1 MEQLRKPITL
11 ADLRWGLKGNTDL
24 IDKLECIKYYKTAK
38 KIDTL
43 KKKIENMDL
52 NQQIKQKLLS
62 INDLSELK
70 EEIGKWN
77 MTNCM
82 NILLKLKREGLIK
95 IYKDIL
101 GYSDSD
107 IEDLRGKA
115 PRTSSYT
122 PVQIVLGRKNKTFTP
137 QQQKDFL
144 KNKGLDDIIDFDE
157 FSTNIV
163 KKDREELQLTTPQ
176 KKLIKKFAVGNEV
189 GLIAIWGLGTGK
201 TTLATLSAMI
211 YLQIYPDSRVIF
223 ISPASLLVNF
233 VRTLDSYN
241 FDIRDNRLEY
251 YSYES
256 YLRKKA
262 NCENALIIID
272 EAHNL
277 RTVSKYKLIESEGK
291 LEYKSGKRGG
301 EIRRLCLN
309 KARKILL
316 LTGTPMVNSAYDI
329 QTLMNMINQVPLNN
343 IIQPKDFYK
352 MLINPQQV
360 VDYFSCKL
368 SIFFNP
374 KAENR
379 EDDPFPEKIDDFL
392 FVYFPKNFE
401 KAYDKLLRSTNLLE
415 TLKEIEEDIGKQ
427 KVDRLR
433 KLLEPQKKKGEVDDD
448 MDIDGNPK
456 SFFNGVRRLVNIIDD
471 LKVKAVVENI
481 KKWNDE
487 NKPNLRDLYD
497 DIDDTLK
504 GRKKLIKKQFKSR
517 NVIYTGF
524 IDTGVKLLQNELK
537 NNDLSYSL
545 VSGGMGMKQKSE
557 AVEKYNNGDIDV
569 LIITKSG
576 AEGLDLKQTT
586 NLYLL
591 DGVWN
596 EALASQIIGR
606 GIRFK
611 SHENL
616 PLEERKVNVYRV
628 FMIKEKEQEFANK
641 IKDLA
646 KKETNFIFPYL
657 FQIIREAEQIRNLG
671 ELGEGEST
679 EKIKDVIPPLRKMR
693 LEDKK
698 NELNELFKRGEITKD
713 ELNDRLSNYGFF
725 GNFNTKKEFM
735 ENYFGDSDIKKI
747 DIPTI
752 DLRMYILSKSKQDE
766 IDDILYMFNEGD
778 LMWEKENS
786 GVPTIEDKFCLT
798 ENEKE
803 FEKEYTKFMN
813 TNEFKSGK
821 FNEIELKDIR
831 IKIYSRIIN
840 KNLKNLNDD
849 FLNYSRMKV
858 KNPNLDYNQ
867 YFSNENLIKLMIDLS
882 SLKDF
887 DKEVVRILEPTA
899 GDGAILKYL
908 INNFSNK
915 FRLFLRTTEIDEA
928 NREELKE
935 VLKNDL
941 DILYEEP
948 DFMKLEITDAFDYV
962 FMNPPF
968 NLKESKLIDLDF
980 ILKAYTHL
988 RYGGELVS
996 IVFAP
1001 HLKTKKQNTEFK
1013 NKIES
1018 IYPTSKFFI
1027 SSTKKQK
1034 FREGGTGK
1042 FENINIKIVN
1052 IIKKEEEDI
1061 ENIINIIDEP
1071 IVEPD
1076 EPDEPIDSLIEGL
1089 PELKNIDILKDSNKL
1104 LDDYQGWLGIPS
1116 FELFLWDYILDKHK
1130 NDCSPI
1136 YNESSVLQINLKK
1149 ITEPNIGF
1157 FNELRLQKPLPIN
1170 EGVEVIKKE
1179 LNRCKKRFIPLPIQL
1194 VGHLNMAIIDIKN
1207 KTLERFEPHGDFY
1220 RGRTKIKDLNEKID
1234 KILIDISEKLNLKYL
1249 PAKEVC
1255 PFESGFQS
1263 LEGTV
1268 PSKNIDIKFKNA
1280 GKEINLK
1287 QGGLCALWS
1296 FLYLDLRLTFTNLSP
1311 KEIMEQSI
1319 YKSIPKK
1326 EKSVENLAIKSYNQ
1340 LKLRQLALSYIVK
1353 TIDIDKDILEFFNN
1367 PKEAVSNTVKEY
1379 LEDNKTF
1386 FNSLGKY
1393 LEKEKIS
1400 PRGFFIFTYDVKKQ
1414 QIKLKGLKNPNKVDT
1429 FLLGVYLDRYLTVK
1443 YIKKLIDNKK
1453 ANEPKIEIVV
1463 KKKRVP
1469 LVIKEIGGD
1478 EDDIVEKKEKEDLIR
1493 KLDSEIKKTKEKLN
1507 KESNQE
1513 LEDKLDDLLKTLKY
1527 INRIYRMDIDEK
1539 IDKKLIKGL

>member
-1 MEQLRKPITL
+1 MEVLKEKPITL

-101 GYSDSD
+101 GYTRADL
-107 IEDLRGKA
+107 EDLRGKA
-115 PRTSSYT
+115 PKTSSYT
-122 PVQIVLGRKNKTFTP
+122 PVQVVLGRKNKTYTI

-176 KKLIKKFAVGNEV
+176 KNLIKKFAVGNEV

-201 TTLATLSAMI
+201 TTLASLSAMI

-233 VRTLDSYN
+233 VKTLDSYN
-241 FDIRDNRLEY
+241 VDIRDNRIEY

-262 NCENALIIID
+262 NCENALVIID

-277 RTVSKYKLIESEGK
+277 RTPSSYEI
-291 LEYKSGKRGG
+291 LENAHTEAEEKIKYKSGKRGG
-301 EIRRLCLN
+301 EIRRFCLN

-316 LTGTPMVNSAYDI
+316 LTGTPMVNTPYDI
-329 QTLMNMINQVPLNN
+329 QTLMSMVNQLPIVSLL
-343 IIQPKDFYK
+343 QPDEFYK
-352 MLINPQQV
+352 LLNDEKQV
-360 VDYFSCKL
+360 KDYFSCKL

-374 KAENR
+374 KVDNR
-379 EDDPFPEKIDDFL
+379 EDDPFPEKVDDFL
-392 FVYFPKNFE
+392 LVYFPENYE
-401 KAYDKLLRSTNLLE
+401 RAYDKLLNSQNLQA
-415 TLKEIEEDIGKQ
+415 TLREIEEDIGKQ

-433 KLLEPQKKKGEVDDD
+433 KLLEPKNKKKGEDDFED
-448 MDIDGNPK
+448 DIDGNPK
-456 SFFNGVRRLVNIIDD
+456 AFFNGVRRLVNIIDD
-471 LKVKAVVENI
+471 LKVKAVVGNI

-487 NKPNLRDLYD
+487 NNKN
-497 DIDDTLK
+497 
-504 GRKKLIKKQFKSR
+504 SR

-524 IDTGVKLLQNELK
+524 IDTGVKVLQKEIS
-537 NNDLSYSL
+537 NNNLSYSL
-545 VSGGMGMKQKSE
+545 VSGGMGLKQKSE
-557 AVEKYNNGDIDV
+557 AVEKYNNGEIDI

-576 AEGLDLKQTT
+576 AEGLDLKKTT

-611 SHENL
+611 SHQDL

-628 FMIKEKEQEFANK
+628 FMIKKDEEPFALKMKEALQNPSDFETLFML
-641 IKDLA
+641 IK
-646 KKETNFIFPYL
+646 
-657 FQIIREAEQIRNLG
+657 EAEDNQKLG
-671 ELGEGEST
+671 ELASPPKRNPKTFIFLNVKKRQEIKEGKERL
-679 EKIKDVIPPLRKMR
+679 KQQLKDKQITKAQY
-693 LEDKK
+693 
-698 NELNELFKRGEITKD
+698 NQEITKYD
-713 ELNDRLSNYGFF
+713 AREIWKDSSFNRF
-725 GNFNTKKEFM
+725 GSKEALL
-735 ENYFGDSDIKKI
+735 ENYFGKDDVKYILT
-747 DIPTI
+747 PTI
-752 DLRMYILSKSKQDE
+752 DLRMFILSKSKQGL
-766 IDDILYMFNEGD
+766 IDNVFTVLQDDDFVKTIETKYCMTQNE
-778 LMWEKENS
+778 MEYEKELTLFLNS
-786 GVPTIEDKFCLT
+786 P
-798 ENEKE
+798 
-803 FEKEYTKFMN
+803 
-813 TNEFKSGK
+813 EFKSGK
-821 FNEIELKDIR
+821 FNERQLKDIR

-840 KNLKNLNDD
+840 KNLKTLNDD
-849 FLNYSRMKV
+849 FLKYSKLKV
-858 KNPNLDYNQ
+858 KTPNVKLQQ

-928 NREELKE
+928 NREQLKE

-948 DFMKLEITDAFDYV
+948 DFMKLEISDAFDYV

-968 NLKESKLIDLDF
+968 NLDGGLKDLDF

-988 RYGGELVS
+988 KYGGELVS

-1001 HLKTKKQNTEFK
+1001 HLKTKIQNTEFK

-1027 SSTKKQK
+1027 STTKKQK
-1034 FREGGTGK
+1034 FREGGSGK
-1042 FENINIKIVN
+1042 IKDVNIKIVN
-1052 IIKKEEEDI
+1052 IIKKEEDT

-1071 IVEPD
+1071 ID

-1136 YNESSVLQINLKK
+1136 YNESSVLQINLRK

-1157 FNELRLQKPLPIN
+1157 FDEKRLQKPLPIN

-1220 RGRTKIKDLNEKID
+1220 RGRSKIKDLNEKID

-1263 LEGTV
+1263 LEGKA
-1268 PSKNIDIKFKNA
+1268 PSKNIELQFKNA

-1326 EKSVENLAIKSYNQ
+1326 EKSVNYLSVGSYNI

-1353 TIDIDKDILEFFNN
+1353 TIDMDKDILEFFNN
-1367 PKEAVSNTVKEY
+1367 PKEAVSDTVKEY

-1429 FLLGVYLDRYLTVK
+1429 YLLGVYLDRYLIVK

-1469 LVIKEIGGD
+1469 LVIKETGGD
-1478 EDDIVEKKEKEDLIR
+1478 DDDIIEKKEKEDLIR

-1507 KESNQE
+1507 DDSQLKKLRRERRITYKKE
-1513 LEDKLDDLLKTLKY
+1513 LEEKLDDLLKTLKY